1 MENEDCGS
9 FLNQRTYEVF
19 QISQRIIEVVGHP
32 TILVRISNLTPV
44 VNKCLLRAQRQF
56 QSTLTYA
63 FSRERLAPINT
74 TLQAAKKLGSPG
86 LPLSEVKKTATQIV
100 NQSEQM
106 LIMTQSQMFHFE
118 ADCGTLKPKYLLF
131 PRHLKDYLDQFL
143 CIFDGELQRNKQQID
158 YIFPSNEDI
167 FQFIK
172 IDHDILRANLFLL
185 VQNAVRHGER
195 NSTIRI
201 HLELDDVGMA
211 EKKLTV
217 AVSNACACVEEE
229 AWVGN
234 LKPLFAFSRQ
244 TKKDSKVRSGAGIGL
259 STVHAV
265 TKALD
270 CDFWVELN
278 QEKKQVS
285 AVF

>member
-1 MENEDCGS
+1 
-9 FLNQRTYEVF
+9 
-19 QISQRIIEVVGHP
+19 
-32 TILVRISNLTPV
+32 
-44 VNKCLLRAQRQF
+44 
-56 QSTLTYA
+56 
-63 FSRERLAPINT
+63 
-74 TLQAAKKLGSPG
+74 
-86 LPLSEVKKTATQIV
+86 
-100 NQSEQM
+100 
-106 LIMTQSQMFHFE
+106 
-118 ADCGTLKPKYLLF
+118 
-131 PRHLKDYLDQFL
+131 
-143 CIFDGELQRNKQQID
+143 
-158 YIFPSNEDI
+158 
-167 FQFIK
+167 
-172 IDHDILRANLFLL
+172 
-185 VQNAVRHGER
+185 
-195 NSTIRI
+195 
-201 HLELDDVGMA
+201 MA